1 MFGRLGRGTADAMR
15 ILHLYKAYPPIKG
28 GIENTVELLAE
39 SQVAA
44 GHDVTVLVSAG
55 GWRPRVENLSGVRVV
70 REPRLVELASTPLSP
85 TLPIRLLTER
95 PDIAHVHSPFPPAEV
110 ANLLFG
116 QARRTVLTYHSDV
129 VRQQHILRFYAPM
142 LRRVLGRADR
152 IFPTSE
158 PYMRRSPFLR
168 EVTDRCQVI
177 HLGIRLEPFTHPDA
191 TTAARLRLRWSSD
204 GQTSARPVV
213 LFVGRLRAY
222 KGLQYLLHAMTRV
235 EANLVLV
242 GDGPERHRLEE
253 LSRHLNIQQRVHFA
267 GHLADEVLPA
277 AYQAADLFVL
287 PSHLPSEAFGLVM
300 VEAMASGLPV
310 VCTEL
315 GTGTSV
321 VVRHGETGLVVPPA
335 DPEALAQALSR
346 LLLDDDLR
354 QGLGRAGRVRAHT
367 EFSADAYVSRTLEAY
382 EDVLSTPG

>member
-1 MFGRLGRGTADAMR
+1 MR

-55 GWRPRVENLSGVRVV
+55 GLRPRVDRLSGVRVV

-85 TLPIRLLTER
+85 TLPLRLLTR
-95 PDIAHVHSPFPPAEV
+95 RVDIAHVHSPFPPAEV

-116 QARRTVLTYHSDV
+116 RARRSVLTYHSDV
-129 VRQQHILRFYAPM
+129 VRQRHIMRLYAPILRWV
-142 LRRVLGRADR
+142 LRRTDR

-158 PYMRRSPFLR
+158 PYLHRSPFLR
-168 EVTDRCQVI
+168 EVADRCQVI
-177 HLGIRLEPFTHPDA
+177 PLGIRLESFGQPDA
-191 TTAARLRLRWSSD
+191 TAAAKLRLRWSSD
-204 GQTSARPVV
+204 GHHSARPVV

-222 KGLQYLLHAMTRV
+222 KGVEHLLRAMPQV
-235 EANLVLV
+235 NANLALV
-242 GDGPERHRLEE
+242 GDGPEYRSLKT
-253 LSRHLNIQQRVHFA
+253 LSRQLGLSERVHFT
-267 GHLADEVLPA
+267 GHLPDALLPA

-315 GTGTSV
+315 GTGTSMV
-321 VVRHGETGLVVPPA
+321 VQHGETGLVVPPA
-335 DPEALAQALSR
+335 DPPALAEALNR
-346 LLLDDDLR
+346 LLADDELR
-354 QGLGRAGRVRAHT
+354 QRLGRAGTRRAHR
-367 EFSADAYVSRTLEAY
+367 EFSAETYVRRTMEAY
-382 EDVLSTPG
+382 EDVLR